1 MPGVALDVALVLAD
15 EEDAGEVPGPAGS
28 PAHPARA
35 RASRAVVVRLRRRV
49 GRSRDV
55 ADSTRR
61 RYVTVPRTAECHQ
74 PGAGRGSRVENT
86 PCAQPRRRSVSTR
99 PVVGVHG
106 IRHDRPH
113 AEPSRGPRR
122 RHRSRR
128 RLRPPPR
135 RAAPTAR
142 PAGGHLRRRQRPA
155 GRRRAQHA
163 GRARDRRPRRR
174 AGRHRRRAP
183 DPRGAGRRPPRA
195 RLRRHGRPRDG
206 APDPATPTP
215 ARRSTSSAT
224 PSTSRR
230 PRARRSRSC
239 RWPR

>member
-1 MPGVALDVALVLAD
+1 MNSWPSRCSGVMASTVDDTQAAAASWLGEADAVPGVALDVALVLAD
-15 EEDAGEVPGPAGS
+15 EGDAGEVPGPAGS
-28 PAHPARA
+28 PAHPASA
-35 RASRAVVVRLRRRV
+35 RASRAEVVRLRRRV

-61 RYVTVPRTAECHQ
+61 RYVTVLRTAECRSTGCW
-74 PGAGRGSRVENT
+74 PRVESREH
-86 PCAQPRRRSVSTR
+86 AVRAVRRRSVPYSR

-135 RAAPTAR
+135 RAAPAAR
-142 PAGGHLRRRQRPA
+142 PAGRHLRGRQRPA

-163 GRARDRRPRRR
+163 GGARDGRPQGR
-174 AGRHRRRAP
+174 AGRRSA
-183 DPRGAGRRPPRA
+183 PRA
-195 RLRRHGRPRDG
+195 R
-206 APDPATPTP
+206 
-215 ARRSTSSAT
+215 SS
-224 PSTSRR
+224 
-230 PRARRSRSC
+230 RSRSTPATC
-239 RWPR
+239 TAPTAWPTSRWRPRP